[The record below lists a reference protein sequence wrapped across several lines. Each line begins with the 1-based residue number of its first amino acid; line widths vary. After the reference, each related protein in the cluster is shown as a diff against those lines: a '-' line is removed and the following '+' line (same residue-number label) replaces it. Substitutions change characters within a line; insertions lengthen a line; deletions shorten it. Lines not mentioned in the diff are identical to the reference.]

1 MSFAT
6 AETRN
11 GALQGYHN
19 GRCYYFGG
27 IPFAGSTAGANRFKP
42 PQPVEPWSGLRPA
55 VNAGPI
61 VNQNPTRFE
70 PFLGPDPQ
78 PQSEEGL
85 NLTVWTPGVDG
96 AKRPVYV
103 WIHGGAYISGAGSFP
118 LYDGSSFAANGDIV
132 CVGINYR
139 LGERGYLYLGHL
151 DEAYA
156 GSGNNG
162 LRDQVAALEW
172 VRDNIEAFGGD
183 PDQVTVGGQSAGGG
197 AITGLLMMPEVK
209 GLFHRAI
216 IQSISMMSFCD
227 LAKAEESTQTFM
239 EAAGATHIAD
249 LEAAPMETLLAAQRT
264 TLRSKPSWG
273 KARFQPLV
281 DGTVLTKDVLPAC
294 RDGDMAH
301 IPLMVGITSDEW
313 KPFQF
318 FMNAEDVPRR
328 DDTLVAFFDA
338 LVGDGAG
345 VATAY
350 REITGE
356 EEPEALFQAAM
367 SDWRWRHANM
377 QFQSILSSRQD
388 IYAYEFT
395 WKSPTHDGRLG
406 AGHCVELPFCFHNMQ
421 SPSTP
426 FLIGGGAPTGL
437 ADTMHAAWCAFI
449 REGTPAP
456 GEDWPLYDEDRR
468 ATMMFDVESGI
479 ENDPSRDR
487 RLFWESLE

>member
-227 LAKAEESTQTFM
+227 LAEAEESTQTFM